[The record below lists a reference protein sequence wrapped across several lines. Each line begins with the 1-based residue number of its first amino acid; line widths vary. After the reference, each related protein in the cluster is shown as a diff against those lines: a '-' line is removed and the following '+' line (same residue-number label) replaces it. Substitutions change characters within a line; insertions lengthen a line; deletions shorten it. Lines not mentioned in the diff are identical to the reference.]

1 MVVRASRVLPAI
13 LMLGCAVSAQKGS
26 ANRSLDK
33 TPEAAVLAPE
43 CYSLRYS
50 DPVGSASARLFPSWV
65 MLLPG
70 SSAGSVVGRHNPQL
84 SDQDWAGLLKYS
96 GWKSIPSDSLE
107 IMFTGSFEGIRI
119 HAARTG
125 TNLSGRATWLTDLV
139 GLPESSMVL
148 AAHREQC
155 PQNAAPAT

>member
-1 MVVRASRVLPAI
+1 MVVRAICVLPAI
-13 LMLGCAVSAQKGS
+13 LMLGCVVSTSKGS
-26 ANRSLDK
+26 ANGSLVN
-33 TPEAAVLAPE
+33 TLGGAVVTPE

-50 DPVGSASARLFPSWV
+50 DPVGSASARLFPIWV

-70 SSAGSVVGRHNPQL
+70 SAAGSAVGRHHPQV
-84 SDQDWAGLLKYS
+84 SDQDWAGLSKYS
-96 GWKSIPSDSLE
+96 GWKRTPSDSLE

-125 TNLSGRATWLTDLV
+125 THLGGRATWLTDVV
-139 GLPESSMVL
+139 GLPEASMVL
-148 AAHREQC
+148 AGDREQC